1 MCGFITIYNS
11 QSCPNVTRNEMDSMC
26 DLIERRGPDHYGF
39 YQDDNLI
46 TGCRRLSIL
55 DLSDDA
61 NIPLTKG
68 NSTISY
74 NGEVYNYLEIK
85 EKLIKERNVFF
96 KTKSDTEVVLEAYLA
111 YGSKCLNMFNGMF
124 AFAIWDKLNKKL
136 FIARDRIGE
145 KPLYYSLEKNGSYYF
160 SGGWHIKGTYSL
172 FLGFVFSAST
182 IWNPNL
188 MFLQSYAWII
198 GALIS
203 SITYY
208 LLAKK

>member
-39 YQDDNLI
+39 YQDDNII

-124 AFAIWDKLNKKL
+124 AFTIWNKETKNL
-136 FIARDRIGE
+136 FIARDRLGI
-145 KPLYYSLEKNGSYYF
+145 KPLFY
-160 SGGWHIKGTYSL
+160 
-172 FLGFVFSAST
+172 
-182 IWNPNL
+182 
-188 MFLQSYAWII
+188 
-198 GALIS
+198 
-203 SITYY
+203 
-208 LLAKK
+208 